1 MSQLFRKP
9 TLQTLAHLA
18 AVLLAICLAWGYS
31 YGRLAPS
38 TWSTPINYQGDT
50 LEVLAFVKAAS
61 EGDYIPCLSQN
72 VSRLGAPFKANWDD
86 NPMYEPFAT
95 FFLGLIA
102 RWFGLFT
109 ATNAAALLGH
119 LTAAAAFFVC
129 CRFLRYRLEWASA
142 GALLFGLLFYN
153 SFCTRGGHL
162 LLAFTFTVPFGLL
175 ACWFIGASRQLSVG
189 RSIFWLCVGSGFLM
203 GTGNPY
209 NLNMFLQFLCL
220 SIAGHWLFGPRT
232 RANLICGGATF
243 VAAIAGFLAVN
254 LHTLVYWLVHGWN
267 PAPVPRTYAE
277 AEFYALRPLELI
289 LPPDVHRFA
298 ALSAIGKYYSLQQPI
313 NHENHSPYL
322 GIVGAAALIW
332 LLVEAWGKV
341 LGRRGTSAG
350 FLRCERSL
358 LPPPAKNEPGEG
370 RGRGPLSRLRAGRL
384 TAHALQSLWVL
395 LYAVV
400 AGGNCLL
407 ALAGIVYFRGG
418 NRFSIFIGAICL
430 FFLVSRMS
438 FIAARWKPVWSF
450 AAAGAVALL
459 GILDQL
465 PKPDPVSTETVQKA
479 IASEEQFA
487 RELES
492 RLPRGGMVFQ
502 FPAIGF
508 PEGHPVNAMGEYEL
522 IRPYLFTRTLRF
534 SFGFNSGRP
543 REIWQHDLG
552 TLTAPQTIE
561 ELERYG
567 FSGLFINRKAFTDGA
582 QRLLT
587 DFWALG
593 KTNVIED
600 ANHEQVCFVLNPSP
614 TPEVPHS
621 EDYALVVFKS
631 GWQNYETIWHTTS
644 KPEAT
649 AYFVNEGNDDRAF
662 QGFFVVATA
671 APGHVGII
679 VNGAE
684 AGSVELNGKEARNV
698 TFRVKAK
705 HGRNKLVFKTD
716 APAAVQRGGYFP
728 ITFMIGNL
736 KFTAERSAR

>member
-1 MSQLFRKP
+1 MSRLFRKP
-9 TLQTLAHLA
+9 TFRTLAWLV

-38 TWSTPINYQGDT
+38 TWSTPVNYQGDT
-50 LEVLAFVKAAS
+50 LEVLAFIKAAS

-95 FFLGLIA
+95 FVLGLIA

-109 ATNAAALLGH
+109 ATNAGALLGH
-119 LTAAAAFFVC
+119 LTAATAFFVC
-129 CRFLRYRLEWASA
+129 CRLLRYRLEWASA

-162 LLAFTFTVPFGLL
+162 LLAFTFAVPFGILT
-175 ACWFIGASRQLSVG
+175 CWLIGASRRIKAG
-189 RSIFWLCVGSGFLM
+189 GSIFWLCVVSGFVI
-203 GTGNPY
+203 GAGNPY
-209 NLNMFLQFLCL
+209 NLNMFLQLLCL
-220 SIAGHWLFGPRT
+220 GVVGHWLFGARR
-232 RANLICGGATF
+232 RANLICGGTTF

-254 LHTLVYWLVHGWN
+254 LHTLIYWMVHGWN

-298 ALSAIGKYYSLQQPI
+298 AMSAIGKYYSVQQPL

-322 GIVGAAALIW
+322 GIVGGAALIW
-332 LLVEAWGKV
+332 LLLETWGRV
-341 LGRRGTSAG
+341 LGRRGQAG
-350 FLRCERSL
+350 ARTDQRRTTTPRCPAWLRPR
-358 LPPPAKNEPGEG
+358 
-370 RGRGPLSRLRAGRL
+370 RL
-384 TAHALQSLWVL
+384 TAHAPQSLWVL

-418 NRFSIFIGAICL
+418 NRFSIFIAAICL
-430 FFLVSRMS
+430 FFLISRMS
-438 FIAARWKPVWSF
+438 SIAARWKPVWTY
-450 AAAGAVALL
+450 AAAATIALI

-465 PKPDPVSTETVQKA
+465 PKPEPVSTETVQKA
-479 IASEEQFA
+479 IRSEQQFA

-522 IRPYLFTRTLRF
+522 IRPYLFTRSLRF

-543 REIWQHDLG
+543 REMWQHDLG
-552 TLTAPQTIE
+552 TLTAAQTIE

-631 GWQNYETIWHTTS
+631 GWQGYETIWHSTS
-644 KPEAT
+644 KPQAT
-649 AYFVNEGNDDRAF
+649 AYFLNEGPDDRAF
-662 QGFFVVATA
+662 QGSFMVGTA
-671 APGHVGII
+671 APGHVGIV
-679 VNGAE
+679 VNGTE
-684 AGSVELNGKEARNV
+684 AGSVEMNGNEARNV
-698 TFRVKAK
+698 KFRVKAK
-705 HGRNKLVFKTD
+705 HGRNELVFKTD
-716 APAAVQRGGYFP
+716 APPAVRRGGYFP
-728 ITFMIGNL
+728 VTLTVGNL